1 MMRRC
6 LMSAGN
12 SRLLE
17 GCDKTRWS
25 MKLRIH
31 WLCSSLSREDKSLCR
46 CSRVPVPNQLLR
58 NPRPPPMPTPTHD
71 SLPCPST
78 ETITPALPRNNN
90 SHRRKRR
97 SPSPRKRSAS
107 LASYSEVT
115 NQRNRINRRLHSRN
129 LRNLKGKSCS
139 LTLMT
144 ILMRRWLQP
153 SPPLC
158 KRVVQL
164 RISLSLLRRYP
175 VKQLKKML
183 LKITLKLSLLPRWRQ
198 KQKSWCSW
206 LHRTSLHKPK
216 RIVLN
221 VKEQKNQLK
230 TRRIGQRKSTTT
242 SFLTRAPSLRFI
254 LNSTQ
259 LKCIRSQIYRTIYI
273 MSRLK

>member
-1 MMRRC
+1 
-6 LMSAGN
+6 
-12 SRLLE
+12 
-17 GCDKTRWS
+17 

-198 KQKSWCSW
+198 KQKS
-206 LHRTSLHKPK
+206 
-216 RIVLN
+216 
-221 VKEQKNQLK
+221 
-230 TRRIGQRKSTTT
+230 
-242 SFLTRAPSLRFI
+242 
-254 LNSTQ
+254 
-259 LKCIRSQIYRTIYI
+259 
-273 MSRLK
+273 